1 MPLPFGTFMPVSAF
15 FVGNCIVTF
24 WPTGFARVLASA
36 IASCRARIESSLSNS
51 SYYNSSSSSVVS
63 YVSTELVAGGALSLP
78 LIEAIPLSVVG
89 RCGGADGDPSGCLAT
104 SIFSIG

>member
-1 MPLPFGTFMPVSAF
+1 MPVSAF

-24 WPTGFARVLASA
+24 LPTGLARVLASS
-36 IASCRARIESSLSNS
+36 IASCRARIESSFSNS

-63 YVSTELVAGGALSLP
+63 YVSTDLVVGGALSLP